1 MAMEIVTTICPE
13 PNVFK
18 PDTPPVPPRWVTD
31 AKNNSDL
38 FVFEPTAPQ
47 PKAAAVNN
55 PEPVRRLVGKQSF
68 PSSSSRVAP
77 PSVASHSDLPCTG
90 IG

>member
-1 MAMEIVTTICPE
+1 
-13 PNVFK
+13 
-18 PDTPPVPPRWVTD
+18 
-31 AKNNSDL
+31 
-38 FVFEPTAPQ
+38 
-47 PKAAAVNN
+47 
-55 PEPVRRLVGKQSF
+55 VGKQSF